1 MWFFR
6 SPEIVFGEEALCHLS
21 SIEGHRALIV
31 TDENIIRLGFVEPV
45 KAELTTAGLESIVFA
60 EVEPEPSLQTV
71 HRGAE
76 VALAH
81 EPDWIVGLGGGSCM
95 DAAKAIWFLYERPDM
110 DPANISPFLSYGL
123 RAKARLI
130 AIPTTSGTGSEVTY
144 GTILTDR
151 EEGRKLGLGAS
162 ELIPDLAILDPR
174 FVMNLPPQITADT
187 GIDALTHA
195 VEGYTSTCR
204 NDLCDG
210 LCLKAIQLVFDFLP
224 RAYEQGAND
233 PEARERMHNAAS
245 IGGLAFGNSMSALA
259 HAMGHALGAV
269 FHAPHGRA
277 VGLLLPYSIEFTAN
291 GGESRYAD
299 IARFLGLPAE
309 NEAEGATSLATAIRE
324 LQQRIDLP
332 RRVRD
337 LGIEPEA
344 YAAGMAQMINNTEMD
359 TSLVFSMR
367 VPDSVE
373 LERLFRYAYEG
384 KSIDF

>member
-6 SPEIVFGEEALCHLS
+6 SPEIVFGEEALSHLAN
-21 SIEGHRALIV
+21 IKGRKALIV
-31 TDENIIRLGFVEPV
+31 TDENMVRLGFVELV
-45 KAELTTAGLESIVFA
+45 KAQLAAAGLESIVFA

-71 HRGAE
+71 QRGAE

-81 EPDWIVGLGGGSCM
+81 EPDWLIGLGGGSSM
-95 DAAKAIWFLYERPDM
+95 DAAKAAWFLYERPDM
-110 DPANISPFLSYGL
+110 DPANISPFVHYGL

-162 ELIPDLAILDPR
+162 ELIPDLAILDPS
-174 FVMNLPPQITADT
+174 FVTHLPPQITADT

-204 NDLCDG
+204 NDMCDG

-224 RAYEQGAND
+224 RAYEQGADD

-245 IGGLAFGNSMSALA
+245 IAGLAFGNSMSALA

-277 VGLLLPYSIEFTAN
+277 VGLLLPYTIEFTAN

-299 IARFLGLPAE
+299 IARFLGLPA
-309 NEAEGATSLATAIRE
+309 ADAAVGAASLVAAIRN
-324 LQQRIDLP
+324 LQQRVGLP
-332 RRVRD
+332 RAVRE

-344 YAAGMAQMINNTEMD
+344 YAAGIEKMIDNVEMD
-359 TSLVFSMR
+359 TSLVFSTR
-367 VPDSVE
+367 IPDSAE